1 MKKHEK
7 LNYVE
12 MASKDLI
19 KTRDFFEKVF
29 SWEFTK
35 FYDEYIAF
43 YNEGLDGGF
52 YLIKDDIKN
61 NSILLVLL
69 SSNISDSKQRI
80 EKEGGIINKDIFS
93 FPGGIRFHFIEPGGN
108 EFTVWQKDE

>member
-12 MASKDLI
+12 MASRDLI
-19 KTRDFFEKVF
+19 KTRYFFEKVF

-35 FYDEYIAF
+35 FSDKYIAF
-43 YNEGLDGGF
+43 YNEGPDGGF
-52 YLIKDDIKN
+52 NLIKDDIKN

-80 EKEGGIINKDIFS
+80 EKEDGIINKDIFS
-93 FPGGIRFHFIEPGGN
+93 FPGGIHFHIIEPDGN
-108 EFTVWQKDE
+108 EFSVWQKDE